1 MSINTYTR
9 LKTTY
14 SLGLKEE
21 KKKGD
26 WLSKWGS
33 YLNLFGE
40 TGKVNA
46 V

>member
-1 MSINTYTR
+1 M
-9 LKTTY
+9 
-14 SLGLKEE
+14 KEE

-26 WLSKWGS
+26 WLSKRRR

-40 TGKVNA
+40 TRKVNA